1 MQFSR
6 VRNKEDLRMILEIQ
20 SKNLA
25 RDLPL
30 EEKKREGFV
39 TVRHTFSMLD
49 KMNAL
54 CPHVVILKEDRVVG
68 YALSMLPQFRD
79 EVPELAFM
87 FDRIDQISYGGRL
100 LGRQNYIV
108 MGQIC
113 IDKSCRGQGLFSRLY
128 EAFHKFNDSF
138 TYCVTEVATENVRS
152 MHAHLKVGF
161 ITIDKHPDKD
171 GKEWSIVLWDWNKV
185 KYRSE

>member
-6 VRNKEDLRMILEIQ
+6 VRNEGDLKMILEIQ

-25 RDLPL
+25 RDLDP
-30 EEKKREGFV
+30 EEKEREGFV
-39 TVRHTFSMLD
+39 TVKHTFSILE
-49 KMNAL
+49 KMNTL
-54 CPHVVILKEDRVVG
+54 CPHVVILKEGRVVG
-68 YALSMLPQFRD
+68 YALSMLPQFRH

-87 FDRIDQISYGGRL
+87 FDRIDQISYGGSL
-100 LGRQNYIV
+100 LGSQNYIV

-128 EAFHKFNDSF
+128 HAFHLFNGSF
-138 TYCVTEVATENVRS
+138 SYCVTEVAAENVRS
-152 MHAHLKVGF
+152 MHAHKKVGF
-161 ITIDKHPDKD
+161 TTIDKHPDKD

-185 KYRSE
+185 KSESE